1 MKKYQSTRSA
11 FYLTIPGA
19 LVALAGMIATANTVT
34 AQKTYIY
41 GETNDSA
48 GNAVFAFSNDG
59 SGNMV
64 ALAGA
69 PFLTG
74 GTGVFAPSGGSVNDA
89 DQEVIVNA
97 AGTLLYAVDGHS
109 NTIGGFTINADGS
122 LTSVPGSPAASGG
135 HNPVSLGLTGN
146 FLVAVNKN

>member
-11 FYLTIPGA
+11 FYLTIPCA
-19 LVALAGMIATANTVT
+19 LVALTGMIVTTRTVN

-48 GNAVFAFSNDG
+48 GNGVFAFSNDG

-64 ALAGA
+64 ALAGS

-74 GTGVFAPSGGSVNDA
+74 GTGVLDLREGRVNDA

-122 LTSVPGSPAASGG
+122 LTPVPGSPRGLGRPQPGKSGP
-135 HNPVSLGLTGN
+135 HR
-146 FLVAVNKN
+146 